1 MKEGLLWFDNDP
13 NRALGDKI
21 KRAAARYQARLQHKP
36 TICYLSAK
44 EFKAEIQEVNGIQL
58 KPAHN
63 IQPHYFWL
71 GTEHQT
77 AEKKAA

>member
-13 NRALGDKI
+13 NLALGDKI

-36 TICYLSAK
+36 TTCYLSAK
-44 EFKAEIQEVNGIQL
+44 DFNAEMGEVQGIQL

-71 GTEHQT
+71 GVEQ
-77 AEKKAA
+77 KKAA